1 MALACTKTASN
12 WSSIRKTAVPGR
24 KPMNSA
30 GVSETDPFG
39 DAAFTSRLNKLLPM
53 LGSDQ
58 AAEADTARL
67 KLLEHLG
74 HHRLS
79 FTDLAYRLRDSGER
93 PTFPQGGREMS
104 LERQLAIARS
114 AKQEAAAEAIA
125 ASARAHA
132 LEIRL
137 QQATF
142 EIGGILG
149 SLARARRWA
158 AVGWMVAA
166 LSLAVA
172 VLPRLWPAPT
182 AARHAAEAA
191 NAAALQPEDPFAA
204 DGVLHVG
211 PGESAG
217 TAAVQDLPIR
227 LMPNDDANVRAFL
240 NRGER
245 VVIEQRVI
253 EGQQTWLLL
262 RSTTGTGWAHFGDV
276 LP

>member
-1 MALACTKTASN
+1 
-12 WSSIRKTAVPGR
+12 
-24 KPMNSA
+24 MNSA
-30 GVSETDPFG
+30 GVSEADPFS

-93 PTFPQGGREMS
+93 PTFPQGGRDMS

-125 ASARAHA
+125 AGARAHA
-132 LEIRL
+132 LEISL
-137 QQATF
+137 QQTTF
-142 EIGGILG
+142 EIEGILG
-149 SLARARRWA
+149 SLARARGWA

-182 AARHAAEAA
+182 AAHHAAQVAARHAAEAA